1 MRYLCINGKCYTCK
15 KGLIGCYK
23 HSLKG
28 LFNGMD
34 KTVFSFYD
42 VINDLQLNI
51 SEQTQLFELITGENI
66 F

>member
-1 MRYLCINGKCYTCK
+1 MRYLYINGKYYTCK
-15 KGLIGCYK
+15 KGVTGCYK
-23 HSLKG
+23 HTLKG